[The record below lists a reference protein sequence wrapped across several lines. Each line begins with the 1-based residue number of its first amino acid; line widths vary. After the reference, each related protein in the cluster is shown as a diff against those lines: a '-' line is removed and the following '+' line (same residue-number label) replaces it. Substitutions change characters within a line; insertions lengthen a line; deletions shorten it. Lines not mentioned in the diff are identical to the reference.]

1 MKIDFLLARLRP
13 VQVVGQS
20 LLLLAVRLI
29 YGSQFAQTG
38 YGKLTHLE
46 GTTEFFASLHIPAPH
61 FHAVLVGGVEMI
73 GGSLLMLGLG
83 TRLASVPLAISM
95 VVAYLTAERAE
106 AFKSLDSF
114 TAAAPYQFLLACLGL
129 LVFGPGKVAVDA
141 FLKKH
146 FTNYQCG
153 SKPCAAN

>member
-1 MKIDFLLARLRP
+1 MKINSLLARLAP
-13 VQVVGQS
+13 IQAVGPS
-20 LLLLAVRLI
+20 LLLLALRLI

-38 YGKLTHLE
+38 YGKLMHLDR
-46 GTTEFFASLHIPAPH
+46 TTEFFTSLHIPLPH
-61 FHAVLVGGVEMI
+61 FHAVLVGSTEMF
-73 GGSLLMLGLG
+73 GGALLVLGLG

-114 TAAAPYQFLLACLGL
+114 TAAAPYQFLLACLL
-129 LVFGPGKVAVDA
+129 LLAFGPGKVAVDA

-146 FTNYQCG
+146 FTNCCASG
-153 SKPCAAN
+153 SCATK